1 MNKKQNKP
9 WIAIA
14 WFAIWGIF
22 QVYAI
27 VSVLNGSWE
36 KPAAFTAEAYY
47 ALVYPDI
54 FIIPFYFLTS
64 ILLYRRHYLGN
75 IFGLLSGGAVIYVM
89 IYLLA
94 LSGFKGAINL
104 VFDSLFLIAN
114 TFAVFQIIIDL
125 KSKINRGT

>member
-9 WIAIA
+9 WIAIV

-36 KPAAFTAEAYY
+36 KPAAFPVEAYY
-47 ALVYPDI
+47 ALVYLDI
-54 FIIPFYFLTS
+54 FVIPFYFLTS
-64 ILLYRRHYLGN
+64 ILLYRNHYLGN
-75 IFGLLSGGAVIYVM
+75 VFGLLSGGAVIYVI

-94 LSGFKGAINL
+94 LAGFKGVINL
-104 VFDSLFLIAN
+104 VFDSIFLIVNAI
-114 TFAVFQIIIDL
+114 AVFQIVKNI
-125 KSKINRGT
+125 KSKIKNGT